1 MNLKKDIGVG
11 KRKASCQSSLEK
23 HSFKQVDQSIH
34 PTQVHSTEQE
44 FTFHTG
50 TQKRQRRQL
59 FLCDMAVNVSYLKST
74 HNILTVSDG
83 EVLVL
88 VTRTFTTLRTGCM
101 ILMRLLFM

>member
-1 MNLKKDIGVG
+1 MNSKEDFGVG
-11 KRKASCQSSLEK
+11 KKKASRQSSLEK
-23 HSFKQVDQSIH
+23 LSFKQVDQSIH
-34 PTQVHSTEQE
+34 PTQVHSTEKK
-44 FTFHTG
+44 FTFYTG
-50 TQKRQRRQL
+50 MQKKQRRQL

-88 VTRTFTTLRTGCM
+88 VTRTFTSLRTGCM